1 MKSGSVPLLRCLTG
15 PIEEEEF
22 RVAVTNAVPEVQQVA
37 ALTRRESE
45 ALATVLEGLT
55 AEQWRLPACGD
66 WTVDQVS
73 GHLGIVPSSV
83 QQWYDAAIEGE
94 EVEPLDMR
102 DPEFQETQL
111 DMIGEAEPTDRVEGV
126 RYAYGAMADYLAE
139 LGAETLELPTYTP
152 EGMLPLSL
160 AARISLSE
168 LFVHGFDIR
177 RAAGLDDRGDAEVAA
192 AVLPHSMAVLPSF
205 LERVRDLAAP
215 VELAVDERR
224 WTLSPSAQGITA
236 TESGG
241 GAGTTLRL
249 DPRDLVLLIWGRIAV
264 ADALAR
270 GAAIDGDP
278 APLESLFAGLDPL

>member
-1 MKSGSVPLLRCLTG
+1 
-15 PIEEEEF
+15 
-22 RVAVTNAVPEVQQVA
+22 VAVPTAVDVQNVA
-37 ALTRRESE
+37 ALTRRESQS
-45 ALATVLEGLT
+45 LAGVLEGLS

-66 WTVDQVS
+66 WTVDQVT

-111 DMIGEAEPTDRVEGV
+111 DMIGEADPEDRIEGV
-126 RYAYGAMADYLAE
+126 RYAYGAAAEYIDE
-139 LGAETLELPTYTP
+139 LGTDALDLPTYTP

-177 RAAGLDDRGDAEVAA
+177 RAAGLDDRGDEEVAVAVLPHAA
-192 AVLPHSMAVLPSF
+192 AVLPAF
-205 LERVRDLAAP
+205 LAGARDLAGP
-215 VELAVDERR
+215 VGLAAGDRS
-224 WTLSPSAQGITA
+224 WTVAA
-236 TESGG
+236 TSDGVTVSEGG
-241 GAGTTLRL
+241 TAGTTLRL
-249 DPRDLVLLIWGRIAV
+249 DPGELVLLIWGRISL

-270 GAAIDGDP
+270 GATVDGDP
-278 APLESLFAGLDPL
+278 ASLEALLAQLDPL

>member
-1 MKSGSVPLLRCLTG
+1 
-15 PIEEEEF
+15 
-22 RVAVTNAVPEVQQVA
+22 VAVPTTVPEVQHVA

-45 ALATVLEGLT
+45 ALAAVLEGLS
-55 AEQWRLPACGD
+55 AEQWKLPACGD
-66 WTVDQVS
+66 WTVDQVT

-111 DMIGEAEPTDRVEGV
+111 DMIGEAEPEDRIEGV
-126 RYAYGAMADYLAE
+126 RYAYGAAADYLAE
-139 LGAETLELPTYTP
+139 LGAESLDLPTYTP

-177 RAAGLDDRGDAEVAA
+177 RAAGLDDRGDAEVAG
-192 AVLPHSMAVLPSF
+192 AVLPHSAAVLPAF

-215 VELAVDERR
+215 VELAAGERR
-224 WTLSPSAQGITA
+224 WTVAPAADGLTV
-236 TESGG
+236 TEGG
-241 GAGTTLRL
+241 SGAGTTLRL
-249 DPRDLVLLIWGRIAV
+249 DPRDLVLLVWGRISLADAV
-264 ADALAR
+264 AR
-270 GAAIDGDP
+270 GGVIDGDP
-278 APLESLFAGLDPL
+278 APLRSLLSQLDPL

>member
-1 MKSGSVPLLRCLTG
+1 M
-15 PIEEEEF
+15 
-22 RVAVTNAVPEVQQVA
+22 AVPTAVPDVQYVA

-45 ALATVLEGLT
+45 SLAGVLEGLT

-111 DMIGEAEPTDRVEGV
+111 DMIGEADPEDRVAGV
-126 RYAYGAMADYLAE
+126 RYAYGAAADYVDE
-139 LGAETLELPTYTP
+139 LGAASLDLPTYTP

-160 AARISLSE
+160 AVRISLSE

-177 RAAGLDDRGDAEVAA
+177 RAAGLDDRGDQEVAA
-192 AVLPHSMAVLPSF
+192 AVLPHAAAVLPSF
-205 LERVRDLAAP
+205 LAGARDLVAP
-215 VELAVDERR
+215 VELVAGDQS
-224 WTLSPSAQGITA
+224 WTLAPSTGGVAVTDGGQGA
-236 TESGG
+236 RS
-241 GAGTTLRL
+241 TLRL
-249 DPRDLVLLIWGRIAV
+249 DPGELVLLVWGRITL

-270 GAAIDGDP
+270 GGRIDGD
-278 APLESLFAGLDPL
+278 AASLESLFAQLDPL